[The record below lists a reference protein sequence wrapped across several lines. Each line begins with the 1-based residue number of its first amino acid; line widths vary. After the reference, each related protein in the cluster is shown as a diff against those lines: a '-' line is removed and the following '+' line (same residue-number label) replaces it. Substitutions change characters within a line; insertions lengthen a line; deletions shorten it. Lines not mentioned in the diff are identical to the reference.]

1 MTKIIDIEGIGPAI
15 AQKFQQ
21 AGVGSVERLLK
32 VGGDKKGRKELVEQ
46 TGLDEDQVLKF
57 VNMADLYRIKGV
69 GSEYAQLLEAAGVDT
84 VKELR
89 NRNAENLYAKMREV
103 NATRKMVRQLPSLT
117 QVQGFIAHA
126 KELTPAVTY

>member
-21 AGVGSVERLLK
+21 AGVGPVERLLK
-32 VGGDKKGRKELVEQ
+32 VAGDKKGRKQLVEQ
-46 TGLDEDQVLKF
+46 TGLAEDQVLKF

-117 QVQGFIAHA
+117 QVQAFIDHA